1 MRKFI
6 HAIALLLTLSLSAP
20 VLAGPFEDG
29 LTAYNK
35 SDYTTARR
43 LWRPLADQG
52 NARAQLYLGLI
63 YDKGQGVAQDY
74 AQAVKW
80 YRMAADQGD
89 ANAPDIDEIGHY
101 LSQHGLALGFGV
113 DLGLGAGIHRRDVRP
128 MGQDA
133 PFLERKI
140 KQCGLHP
147 RGELHEHAIDLVV
160 YFTVRKVIG
169 DAAGTFADRARKF
182 H

>member
-80 YRMAADQGD
+80 YRLAADQGD
-89 ANAPDIDEIGHY
+89 ASAQSN
-101 LSQHGLALGFGV
+101 
-113 DLGLGAGIHRRDVRP
+113 LGLTYNAQFAAASITNKNYSGG
-128 MGQDA
+128 
-133 PFLERKI
+133 
-140 KQCGLHP
+140 C
-147 RGELHEHAIDLVV
+147 LV
-160 YFTVRKVIG
+160 
-169 DAAGTFADRARKF
+169 
-182 H
+182 

>member
-35 SDYTTARR
+35 SDYKTALR

-52 NARAQLYLGLI
+52 IADAQYNLGLM
-63 YDKGQGVAQDY
+63 YDIGRGVPQDY

-80 YRMAADQGD
+80 YRLAADQGNASAQSNLGLMYDKGRGVPQDD
-89 ANAPDIDEIGHY
+89 AQAVKWYRLAADQGRASAQVNLGLMYQNGQGVP
-101 LSQHGLALGFGV
+101 LAL
-113 DLGLGAGIHRRDVRP
+113 APRRPIH
-128 MGQDA
+128 
-133 PFLERKI
+133 
-140 KQCGLHP
+140 
-147 RGELHEHAIDLVV
+147 
-160 YFTVRKVIG
+160 
-169 DAAGTFADRARKF
+169 
-182 H
+182 